1 MSVMI
6 LNETLLDNVEGDD
19 VNDNDARE
27 YFDVNLSVYCSITFP
42 NNDENDKQHKCYE
55 KNDDY
60 ISNKARA
67 VLEHYSNAGLVS
79 EFSVKRSDRSNIHFK
94 MSGNSV
100 LYDFCMLFVKMFLPR
115 HCFNSEFVYL
125 IQVWY
130 SDNKI
135 VSITNG
141 MDESFDRYKTL
152 VVGTS
157 SDICNL
163 IMRYFPDETE
173 DEIERTFIRAYVE
186 WQRDE
191 GVVSVVRMIDSY
203 YSLNEN
209 IRENIID
216 KSGNLVF
223 DEWITDVLSVSD
235 GIAIIKKGKYES
247 YYDIAERRTFM
258 SVYSGNDIDCLNMF
272 SDGLGCVV
280 VDSKCKFV
288 DKNGNYV
295 FGGKEFS
302 NASCFDN
309 GYAIVWNEDDDTYNI
324 IDKDGNL
331 VSEQWFGMCH
341 SFKDGLAAVVL
352 NNSEDED
359 SESMEEDKNES
370 MYNYIDTRGNL
381 ISEIPFSYA
390 DDFIEGFGIVSINSK
405 GFNYM
410 DRSGNLISDKWFDS
424 ASPFSGG
431 FGIVSKHGK
440 SFYNYIKPDGTFL
453 LDHWYDKC
461 YDFKNGFGIVKD
473 YKKFFYVD
481 SNGNRISD
489 SYYDICF
496 NFCEGFAVVCAVYKS
511 DTMRRCYNYIDTKG
525 EFLYKDGMFMFCYDF
540 ENGLGL
546 VMVEKGKYNYLD
558 KNGKLVLKEC
568 IDDYMQLERVSDSI
582 FKLNYGD
589 GSCVDLDGE
598 MVVLV

>member
-1 MSVMI
+1 MSVI
-6 LNETLLDNVEGDD
+6 FLNETLLDNVEGDD
-19 VNDNDARE
+19 VNDNDAHE
-27 YFDVNLSVYCSITFP
+27 YFDVNLSVYCSITLP
-42 NNDENDKQHKCYE
+42 HNDENDKQHKCYE
-55 KNDDY
+55 KNDYY
-60 ISNKARA
+60 ILNKARA
-67 VLEHYSNAGLVS
+67 ILEHYSNAGLVS
-79 EFSVKRSDRSNIHFK
+79 EFDVKRSDRSNIYFK
-94 MSGNSV
+94 MSRNSV

-115 HCFNSEFVYL
+115 HCFNSECVYL

-173 DEIERTFIRAYVE
+173 DEIERTFIRAYAE

-203 YSLNEN
+203 DSLNEN

-216 KSGNLVF
+216 KFGNLVF
-223 DEWITDVLSVSD
+223 DEWVTDVSSISD

-359 SESMEEDKNES
+359 SNSIEEDKNES

-390 DDFIEGFGIVSINSK
+390 DDFSEGFGIVSINSK
-405 GFNYM
+405 GFNYI
-410 DRSGNLISDKWFDS
+410 DTRGKLISDKWFDS
-424 ASPFSGG
+424 ASPFIGG

-440 SFYNYIKPDGTFL
+440 SFYNYIKPDGTL
-453 LDHWYDKC
+453 LFDHWYDKC

-496 NFCEGFAVVCAVYKS
+496 NFCEGFAVVCSTYKS
-511 DTMRRCYNYIDTKG
+511 DTMRRCYNYINTKG
-525 EFLYKDGMFMFCYDF
+525 EFLYKDGMFMSCYDF

-546 VMVEKGKYNYLD
+546 VMVENGKYNYLD
-558 KNGKLVLKEC
+558 KNGRLVLKEC